1 MVGGETQGL
10 ARQSSGPRGVAV
22 GNGGGVEL
30 GALGGGGAQQDDE
43 VVGAYLVDDP
53 FDIFLTLQVKS
64 AGGGSN
70 ETVGHL
76 QDYFRSGAAGAVGD
90 GGPLDPVPFSQSD
103 YSHTLEL
110 HRFRPPRSTP
120 ILTFP
125 HKGGRDLFPPLRK
138 VGQSNG
144 GLPLFTWICL

>member
-53 FDIFLTLQVKS
+53 LDIFLTLQDKG

-76 QDYFRSGAAGAVGD
+76 QNHFRSGTAGTVGD
-90 GGPLDPVPFSQSD
+90 GTQ
-103 YSHTLEL
+103 
-110 HRFRPPRSTP
+110 
-120 ILTFP
+120 
-125 HKGGRDLFPPLRK
+125 K
-138 VGQSNG
+138 
-144 GLPLFTWICL
+144 